1 VKSCVLRSKKHAG
14 LEAVKALAPPQPIPC
29 CSERYTFYVWR
40 LGGSGANNSTPKA
53 RPHSK
58 NVAAPNSGHAKSPL
72 QVCDDLLR
80 QIPRNSVFAAGASSR
95 PRSGLSILCGQKM
108 SHAADRR
115 PRAAQGMATTSCGKL
130 LRDRGQRGQKI
141 SCRFSLMAARLAA
154 QQIETAGAGL
164 AIDYCGLR

>member
-1 VKSCVLRSKKHAG
+1 MRLGSKKHAG
-14 LEAVKALAPPQPIPC
+14 LEVSKALAPPQPIPC
-29 CSERYTFYVWR
+29 YSERYTFYVWR

-95 PRSGLSILCGQKM
+95 PRSRLPILLWTKKM
-108 SHAADRR
+108 SGTAGSTPA
-115 PRAAQGMATTSCGKL
+115 RAAQGVATTSCGKL
-130 LRDRGQRGQKI
+130 LRDRGQKI
-141 SCRFSLMAARLAA
+141 SCRFLNSRPHCR
-154 QQIETAGAGL
+154 TA
-164 AIDYCGLR
+164 D